1 MPATKIMLIRH
12 AEKPD
17 HKIAGVLTHG
27 EQDEHSLSVQGWQ
40 RAGALALWLDP
51 SHGYIKHPH
60 LAPPDHLYAA
70 RYHEGHHSKRCYQ
83 TLLPLSEKLGIDINI
98 KFKNEEFAEMVAHAR
113 ARDGI
118 VLISWHHEKI
128 PEVTREI
135 LGAHGDIP
143 VHWPDERF
151 DVVWVFDAG
160 AKGNYTFTQVPAR
173 LLAGDKAH
181 PIA

>member
-1 MPATKIMLIRH
+1 VAAKKIMLIRH

-17 HKIAGVLTHG
+17 KKIAGVLKHG

-51 SHGYIKHPH
+51 AHDYIKHPH
-60 LAPPDHLYAA
+60 LSPPDHLYAA
-70 RYHEGHHSKRCYQ
+70 RYHEGHHSKRCFQ

-98 KFKNEEFAEMVAHAR
+98 KFLNEEFEEMVEHVKS
-113 ARDGI
+113 RDGV

-128 PEVTREI
+128 PDVTRAI
-135 LGAHGDIP
+135 LGSHEDVP

-151 DVVWVFDAG
+151 DVVWVFDRG
-160 AKGNYTFTQVPAR
+160 ANDRYTFRQVPAQ
-173 LLAGDKAH
+173 LLAGDKKT
-181 PIA
+181 PI